1 MEERKYGCKIVDLLT
16 IGETTVLWA
25 KAYQKALSDRRS
37 TITNVFLDGLQNRI
51 SDAFINILGINNKQH
66 IINAT
71 RVLYSIYKPARTDLV
86 DFYKQIK
93 FDLRNNPERLQQ
105 VLALFSFNSLYPS
118 IRRGDQ
124 EAVIQLLNSI
134 KANLVPDLKA
144 ELIALGTDE
153 NLINRLF
160 TYADTLKNA
169 NVTQE
174 LAKIES
180 KQYTQQDVAALNDIY
195 DHIIF
200 INSIAQRANIDKSA
214 KSNFSF
220 AGMLKRLNHQT
231 STTTTTTTTTTSST
245 TTTTTDDSAT
255 DTTTTTV

>member
-37 TITNVFLDGLQNRI
+37 TITNVFLDELQNRI

-220 AGMLKRLNHQT
+220 AAMLKRLNRQ
-231 STTTTTTTTTTSST
+231 TSST
-245 TTTTTDDSAT
+245 TTTNKTDNNNSPII
-255 DTTTTTV
+255 